1 MNRLYTKECNLGQLT
16 TTNEVKTGRNPEGI
30 TGPEMMVQLQAQA
43 ERFGQM
49 FVMAGLLK

>member
-1 MNRLYTKECNLGQLT
+1 VENWPG
-16 TTNEVKTGRNPEGI
+16 NPEGI

-43 ERFGQM
+43 ERLEQM